1 MIRKFL
7 KDCIKKYQGMRNRLL
22 YELRNDYQLKEL
34 EDSDDSI
41 YCYLV
46 NMNDKE
52 KRKEAEFF
60 KEKILN
66 IFYEFIEFYW
76 IDRHYTYIQDECD
89 DKRLPFRLLDING
102 QDWMLSLNEIIEF
115 ENLKG
120 RKNSNKKNDFKKLE
134 NWYFYTTENK
144 LNISITEYF
153 KWKK

>member
-66 IFYEFIEFYW
+66 IFYEFIEFY
-76 IDRHYTYIQDECD
+76 
-89 DKRLPFRLLDING
+89 
-102 QDWMLSLNEIIEF
+102 
-115 ENLKG
+115 
-120 RKNSNKKNDFKKLE
+120 
-134 NWYFYTTENK
+134 
-144 LNISITEYF
+144 
-153 KWKK
+153 